1 MWTQTGKKCGNLAI
15 FLPQS
20 TLWSISWYFHSAV
33 KIVLNTMCFFF
44 LGDCKFCSANL
55 HYWVMERRFG
65 RMAWLQN
72 VTILFWICSYTSHVV
87 CLLFTSQQQIQQN
100 PHSQIWMLPNLSYL
114 LHDHP
119 SHCGLYPPV
128 PHLQGQFG
136 LVLEWM
142 DTSYMGV
149 WITVGRIDF
158 TSR

>member
-1 MWTQTGKKCGNLAI
+1 MWKFSNFSATIYTVKYFLI
-15 FLPQS
+15 FSLSCQNCFE
-20 TLWSISWYFHSAV
+20 YY
-33 KIVLNTMCFFF
+33 VLFF